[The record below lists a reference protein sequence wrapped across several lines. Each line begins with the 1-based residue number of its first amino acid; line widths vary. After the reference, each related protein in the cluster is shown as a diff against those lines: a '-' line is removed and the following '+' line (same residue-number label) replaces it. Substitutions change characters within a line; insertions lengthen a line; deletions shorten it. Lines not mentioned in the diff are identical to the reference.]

1 MYQGAYCPL
10 HTGADEN
17 AKQGRRAVI
26 RRPKLYARRQS
37 VVGKAGY
44 SAASRALTAGRKI
57 FFKTRKLFEKTQR
70 LTDRKAK
77 EEERMN
83 ADALQKKVEEQ
94 ILDSYEA
101 MYRLAYTYVRNEE
114 DALDIVQESVYKAI
128 RYSGRV
134 QKEAYIH
141 TWLWR
146 IVMNTA
152 IDFIRRNR
160 REIALEETQ
169 ETGKEDIYQDFDTLE
184 ALKALDERERTVIVL
199 RFFEDLKL
207 EDIAKILDENISTVK
222 TVLYRSLKKLK
233 VRLTEGEMLYEG

>member
-1 MYQGAYCPL
+1 
-10 HTGADEN
+10 
-17 AKQGRRAVI
+17 
-26 RRPKLYARRQS
+26 
-37 VVGKAGY
+37 
-44 SAASRALTAGRKI
+44 
-57 FFKTRKLFEKTQR
+57 
-70 LTDRKAK
+70 
-77 EEERMN
+77 MN

-134 QKEAYIH
+134 RQEAYIH

-152 IDFIRRNR
+152 VDFIRKNH
-160 REIALEETQ
+160 REIVTDERP
-169 ETGKEDIYQDFDTLE
+169 ETGREDIYQDFDTLE
-184 ALKALDERERTVIVL
+184 ALKVLDERERTVIVL

-207 EDIAKILDENISTVK
+207 EDIAKILNENISTVK
-222 TVLYRSLKKLK
+222 TVLYRSLKKLR